1 MSTSA
6 HQHMIY
12 DQWLFQLLNGEWHNA
27 LFDAIIP
34 YWRSKYIWIPLY
46 LFLVSFLWI
55 NWGKRGLVIIAFAA
69 ATIGVAD
76 FTSSKI
82 VKPLVERVRPCND
95 NNLTFEVRELVK
107 CGGGYSFTSSHA
119 TNHFAIATFLSLVL
133 GFLRKKWITWALIAW
148 ATSIAYGQVYVGVH
162 YPLDVIAGAALG
174 SFIGLSFE
182 LIYRRTT
189 NGGRWMVDGGR

>member
-1 MSTSA
+1 M
-6 HQHMIY
+6 QY

-34 YWRSKYIWIPLY
+34 YWRSKYIWVPIY
-46 LFLVSFLWI
+46 IFLLSFLYI
-55 NWGKRGLVIIAFAA
+55 NFGKRGLVMIAFAV
-69 ATIGVAD
+69 ATVSVAD

-95 NNLTFEVRELVK
+95 TSLAFEVRELVK

-119 TNHFAIATFLSLVL
+119 TNHFAMATFLSLVL
-133 GFLRKKWITWALIAW
+133 GFLRKKWISRALFLWA
-148 ATSIAYGQVYVGVH
+148 ATIAYGQVYVGVH

-174 SFIGLSFE
+174 SIIGLSFE
-182 LIYRRTT
+182 LLYRWLVSLIR
-189 NGGRWMVDGGR
+189 DS